1 MTSPIVTELCST
13 ASPWLALVLCLQR
26 LMAWRGFNLRGEGQ
40 LLVAGGVAL
49 AVLLIPVER
58 VAVARW
64 ISGINANFSVSLLA
78 ALIVAV
84 CERAFARTW
93 FSSRDWDACW
103 IFGAVGGLALY
114 PLALGLSGFD
124 PYEWGWH
131 VSPLFAIMAVLTGW
145 LLWKQIR
152 FGFVLLL
159 AAAAFQLHLLESTNY
174 WDYLLDPIY
183 VLVSFVVLIRRP
195 LSARAARRVP
205 QGTP

>member
-26 LMAWRGFNLRGEGQ
+26 LMAWRGFNLRGGGQ

-64 ISGINANFSVSLLA
+64 ITGINANFSVSLLA
-78 ALIVAV
+78 ALVVAV
-84 CERAFARTW
+84 YERAFARTW

-103 IFGAVGGLALY
+103 IFGAIGGLTLY
-114 PLALGLSGFD
+114 PLALGLSRFD

-131 VSPLFAIMAVLTGW
+131 VGPLFAIMAVLTGW
-145 LLWKQIR
+145 LLWKQNR
-152 FGFVLLL
+152 FGVVLLL

-183 VLVSFVVLIRRP
+183 VLVSFVALIRRP